1 MTRGEKQPDKK
12 PDHVKDDGQSN
23 AASSKS
29 AAENVTNEPQ
39 AAKYEKKFSTFS
51 GGHDRTL
58 PKQGG
63 GHVERSRDGH
73 LAKSHPPSESDQ
85 ALEAL
90 MNRVNAYHDGQK
102 TGPAAV
108 SEFVIEDKKEGKEY
122 SSKGERHVPRAS
134 FMDGLQKLLKTA
146 TSSAHEEE
154 IKANYSIE
162 YMLKKA
168 GSFLTAAQQAV
179 TGEVDKLINPN
190 AQTTHKDAAP
200 QHGPHDGGSPH
211 PTRPHDASPVPTV
224 PHDAVPH
231 PPVAHDVTQHRDAV
245 PAPPRWDSTPV
256 HQDKTLLFPEE
267 VAARTDAVTA
277 ALNEHNIWHLN
288 AEEPNVNSML
298 NILQTLSPVQRQQ
311 VMAEYKHRTNH
322 DLSQDIADKLKGN
335 QEAVAELQ
343 AVLHR
348 NDTVADFAG
357 ALARNLGTV
366 TDTGSR
372 LDQHGFNIWQNA
384 NDEHDHAT
392 AEKSIL
398 HTLQKLDSKQI
409 AELNLKFDNPHL
421 STATKEAIHVL
432 LNGKDKLEGNPP
444 TFAKQLAEIGLRH
457 HRLDI
462 FMEAMQLNPEA
473 RKEFS
478 TPAGME
484 RLQKV
489 FTDPLEL
496 STAQDYA
503 QFGHLS
509 LASRIEGNGRIF
521 RTNKALI
528 EDAIAHV
535 EPEERKLFQEGHH
548 EFTTGGIGPKE
559 PYEQRISRYYKD
571 IHEALNEASGFND
584 KAQLDAWENAL
595 LGRKTEV
602 KVADVFKRNEENLL
616 DHAFASVFNS
626 HGKAAAKV
634 EALAHMSPSEQDD
647 YRKDVKFRT
656 TVDNLVSQHLQPGL
670 EQELARDVLRNIR
683 DGKPPVNSFDRVLL
697 DQLHG
702 EKGLVG
708 FANIEK
714 AFDEDPS
721 RFRGAKPTVA
731 EKPAAT
737 EKDAAARKDAESI
750 ARFNTELKNVLESR
764 MHGVSFGAGFP
775 EESHQTLLDSFMQ
788 TGRLPIRISETLLPD
803 NSRVMKDILGAS
815 AQDRERLLDPH
826 PLDPKD
832 IEVQDK
838 LLGTGEKRE
847 FLLRM
852 MKQSPPEKSLETM
865 HPEDRLRAF
874 AVGAG
879 DSQDGLRE
887 YLSTLTPTQIR
898 DASHA
903 YFNKYGHRDMG
914 KDVLDKMPPTDQI
927 AFRNLLSNVGVT
939 PQQELIDAR
948 HVADKSGSLADG
960 VHERIWDRSQIA
972 ADEKLDEADRVLAKY
987 GKSNVTEKQRQEFH
1001 EALNKY
1007 YQAEKDY
1014 INSKSGAAKALVDS
1028 SVTLATMA
1036 ATLLVPEV
1044 TIGFLVTSSAG
1055 GAATSIG
1062 VHALY
1067 EGKSAKLDREGLV
1080 KYGVEGA
1087 LVGPLA
1093 VVGPEHF
1100 GLTGA
1105 FRISEKVAE
1114 RAALEAVTQKGVSAL
1129 KPDAEKI
1136 ISRGLQDLTD
1146 VQAVAG
1152 GKHTKDA
1159 IDKLVKQVTVD
1170 GGVDPVLERA
1180 ILEKLQANIK
1190 QGAVSRLEAEQLL
1203 RNASGA
1209 ALSNVA
1215 GESVQEAAGLVSSDD
1230 LLSSLPQSAVQG
1242 AVMYKV
1248 FGVTGALASKLFGHI
1263 EPPHV
1268 LLARDSHGEL
1278 IVGKGTVIQF
1288 ANGKE
1293 WVADRPYV
1301 LGPQDKVDLRPRL
1314 KEGGHQLDLSSFK
1327 GSPVAAD
1334 AAPIMP
1340 EARAQ
1345 SNKLQTRGEI
1355 GEPLQ
1360 PGFTLAGKGRY
1371 VSADGS
1377 SSSPFAATVVD
1388 LPNDK
1393 VLQKTLDEAR
1403 AYMGR
1408 YHNLTAE
1415 QQQARLTQFVESKFM
1430 QTAVPGDKVQSIADA
1445 NYMQFIKANGG
1456 KRVNLGEFIERGTGS
1471 CTQQAVLL
1479 KFLGDELL
1487 PQAHFRLV
1495 TGNGADGSN
1504 TVNHMWV
1511 QSGDRIYDPRQG
1523 THGDFYSAR
1532 HDRYKAASQMPAESR
1547 FGVSPAKLE
1556 LGANVA
1562 LEGESGWTV
1571 VKTVGKDGKVTIM
1584 HDGAM
1589 TINEKDLLAANP
1601 GLQLK
1606 VGESVHL
1613 RKPDGTIDSGWQI
1626 RSRDQHSGELVLFKK
1641 DAVVMRVSPEQ
1652 LLRNLPELAAAR
1664 LDKNATSYI
1673 EFTDHVRLLAQA
1685 RRVGSVRAE
1694 LGLTPQQV
1702 ERLEGLAAKVTDNAA
1717 KTKNWKEYEAVVK
1730 DFNFHMQQL
1739 ADGKVRNHAAFVNDL
1754 DDLVHGRREPV
1765 KIETPPEPVVSEK
1778 VAPPRSTAEKPALPA
1793 SAVKPEHDR
1802 VSSNQQEQPAEKV
1815 ERIKTPEAHPEPLRP
1830 PPQFSVMELP
1840 ARSRDCDWR
1849 FLISAEAI
1857 AKLST
1862 REYGVEQLSDL
1873 LRGPS
1878 ELLRKFLTEMN
1889 LVERYPDGKS
1899 QKELA
1904 SWLLHLSAGRESFL
1918 GRDEWQHLPEDRH
1931 LLELSRVFSQCD
1943 LKVRGSDIHASNGA
1957 ILVDL
1962 PVGTRV
1968 DGQTFANKSTLKIEV
1983 SNESTFQAIPA
1994 LPYLPHQLSAPKLV
2008 DLGGGYRARVY
2019 VQEFVDLKAGAP
2031 PRGVIDMLTEFAQQ
2045 NNLELR
2051 KNRGLVEFGKIGDR
2065 WCIVDD
2071 SRLIDINESALEK
2084 AADGAASFPR
2094 LSSRLEELLQS
2105 RGEIGSQ
2112 VVYGKP
2118 KNLSLWL
2125 REALARPEII
2135 PGLQEDVR
2143 GVHRKRLWA
2152 LAKEVEYLNL
2162 QVTEGD
2168 ILLGGE
2174 SICVN
2179 LKPGSVYNGTVLEHG
2194 GFLKLTEPDREF
2206 AYFDQ
2211 KTGTG
2216 VNYWEARAITEITP
2230 VEIAATKSFIY
2241 VQEPCKTCNP
2251 RNLQDVRDVDELVR
2265 TMAKDGIEVADMKYT
2280 QFGRDAQGRVV
2291 LMDWTA
2297 AMHRSRKQGFEAR
2310 DRVSGDGRLE

>member
-90 MNRVNAYHDGQK
+90 MNRVNAHHDGQK

-211 PTRPHDASPVPTV
+211 PTRPHDASPVPTI

-231 PPVAHDVTQHRDAV
+231 PPVAHDATQHRDAV
-245 PAPPRWDSTPV
+245 PVPGRSGSTPV

-277 ALNEHNIWHLN
+277 ALNERNIWHLN

-311 VMAEYKHRTNH
+311 IMAEYKHRTNH

-421 STATKEAIHVL
+421 SSATKEAIHVL

-535 EPEERKLFQEGHH
+535 EPAERKLFQEGHH

-559 PYEQRISRYYKD
+559 PYEQRISRYYRD

-634 EALAHMSPSEQDD
+634 EALAHMSPSEQDS

-721 RFRGAKPTVA
+721 RFRGASGK
-731 EKPAAT
+731 
-737 EKDAAARKDAESI
+737 
-750 ARFNTELKNVLESR
+750 FNSELKNVLEAR

-852 MKQSPPEKSLETM
+852 MKQRPPEKSLETM

-1114 RAALEAVTQKGVSAL
+1114 RAALEAITQKGVSAL

-1170 GGVDPVLERA
+1170 GGVDPVLEKA

-1532 HDRYKAASQMPAESR
+1532 HDRYKAASQMPAEAR
-1547 FGVSPAKLE
+1547 FGVSPVNIE
-1556 LGANVA
+1556 LGAHVA

-1589 TINEKDLLAANP
+1589 TINEKDLLTANP

-1613 RKPDGTIDSGWQI
+1613 RKPDGTMDSGWQI

-1664 LDKNATSYI
+1664 LDKNAASYL

-1765 KIETPPEPVVSEK
+1765 KIATPPEPVVSEK
-1778 VAPPRSTAEKPALPA
+1778 VAPPRSIAEKPALPA
-1793 SAVKPEHDR
+1793 SAVRTEQER
-1802 VSSNQQEQPAEKV
+1802 VSSNHQEQPSEKI
-1815 ERIKTPEAHPEPLRP
+1815 EKTKVPEAPPEPLRP
-1830 PPQFSVMELP
+1830 PQSFSLNDLP
-1840 ARSRDCDWR
+1840 TSIRGDDWTSV
-1849 FLISAEAI
+1849 IPPEAQ
-1857 AKLST
+1857 ALLQNPSY
-1862 REYGVEQLSDL
+1862 EYKVATVTDL
-1873 LRGPS
+1873 LRAKSSSLGD
-1878 ELLRKFLTEMN
+1878 FLEKT
-1889 LVERYPDGKS
+1889 
-1899 QKELA
+1899 ELA
-1904 SWLLHLSAGRESFL
+1904 SKYPSADRPQNLSKWMLQLSSGHTDFL
-1918 GRDEWQHLPEDRH
+1918 SDMSAWEHLPERRH
-1931 LLELSRVFSQCD
+1931 LLEMSRLFAHTD
-1943 LKVRGSDIHASNGA
+1943 LKISGKDIHCRENT
-1957 ILVDL
+1957 IFIDL
-1962 PVGTRV
+1962 PAGTRV
-1968 DGQTFANKSTLKIEV
+1968 DGKPLSEPATLKLQVTNDEPPLP
-1983 SNESTFQAIPA
+1983 SNDRRD
-1994 LPYLPHQLSAPKLV
+1994 LPFLPHKLTAQKEI
-2008 DLGGGYRARVY
+2008 DLGDGYRAILY
-2019 VQEFVDLKAGAP
+2019 VQERVDTSRSIPKSELDRIEKQLFDLDLRVRGRVRGYGKAG
-2031 PRGVIDMLTEFAQQ
+2031 E
-2045 NNLELR
+2045 
-2051 KNRGLVEFGKIGDR
+2051 R
-2065 WCIVDD
+2065 WCVTDETA
-2071 SRLIDINESALEK
+2071 LISDADNALEH
-2084 AADGAASFPR
+2084 AVSGATLVPELAPQLR
-2094 LSSRLEELLQS
+2094 ELLEE
-2105 RGEIGSQ
+2105 RGEIGETPN
-2112 VVYGKP
+2112 GREEKA
-2118 KNLSLWL
+2118 LSLWL
-2125 REALARPEII
+2125 REALARPDLI
-2135 PGLQEDVR
+2135 PNMDAQ
-2143 GVHRKRLWA
+2143 VHRGRLWR
-2152 LAKEVEYLNL
+2152 LADEVRHLKL
-2162 QVTEGD
+2162 QVTAGD
-2168 ILLGGE
+2168 IICGGE

-2179 LKPGSVYNGTVLEHG
+2179 LKPKTDYNGVKLEHG
-2194 GFLKLTEPDREF
+2194 GYLKLTQPQSM
-2206 AYFDQ
+2206 AHFDQ
-2211 KTGTG
+2211 HTGTHF
-2216 VNYWEARAITEITP
+2216 WEAPLLSDITVIETSP
-2230 VEIAATKSFIY
+2230 ANPTYMY
-2241 VQEPCKTCNP
+2241 VQQKLTIMDARRPE
-2251 RNLQDVRDVDELVR
+2251 DVAAVNELVSR
-2265 TMAKDGIEVADMKYT
+2265 LAALKPPWVVPDYKVI
-2280 QFGRDAQGRVV
+2280 QFGKDEKGRVYLV
-2291 LMDWTA
+2291 DWTA
-2297 AMHRSRKQGFEAR
+2297 AMPESEWHHKQRTYKG
-2310 DRVSGDGRLE
+2310 SGQGVVE